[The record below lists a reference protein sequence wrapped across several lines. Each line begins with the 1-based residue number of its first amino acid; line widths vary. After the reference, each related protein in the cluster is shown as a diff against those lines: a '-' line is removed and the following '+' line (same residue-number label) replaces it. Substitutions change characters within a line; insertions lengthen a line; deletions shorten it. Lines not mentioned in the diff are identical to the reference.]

1 MVPTSLK
8 LAFSF
13 ACLFF
18 IVVIDKTYQTTLF
31 DYSITVIPD
40 MQQGLSGFQKWFLAF
55 SSNFLYWGFN
65 YAPYIITF
73 MFIEQRERTFYY
85 VFNASVL
92 DAVGYMLKLHSH
104 QARPYWV
111 SKDIEAISC
120 VV

>member
-1 MVPTSLK
+1 MVPTALK
-8 LAFSF
+8 LAFAF

-40 MQQGLSGFQKWFLAF
+40 LQKDVSSYQKWFLNF
-55 SSNFLYWGFN
+55 SSNFIYFN
-65 YAPYIITF
+65 LNLAPYFITYF
-73 MFIEQRERTFYY
+73 LIEQRERTFYY
-85 VFNASVL
+85 VFNACVL
-92 DAVGYMLKLHSH
+92 DATGFILKLASH

-111 SKDIEAISC
+111 SKDIEALAC